1 MRLELHLSLALLCTA
16 CSAAPAEG
24 DDDSQPATLPAEEG
38 TLETTNS
45 VGRSG
50 AFYLPSRSE
59 GAELPVLLA
68 YHPTGAEG
76 TTMVAVFRNLA
87 EETGFAIVAPDS
99 RVSPDGQFT
108 WEVGDQ
114 PGEITE
120 DLTHA
125 LACLEELAERLESS
139 PSSLLAAGH
148 SGGGSSA
155 PYIATNHATFSAF
168 AVLHGGVIAGGIG
181 SNIIPG
187 WLSTGED
194 DSIRP
199 PDHIQDAADQLDALG
214 FFDLRVEFY
223 PGGHSINPSEA
234 ADLVE
239 WWLEL

>member
-1 MRLELHLSLALLCTA
+1 MRLLLLLSLALLCRSCAT
-16 CSAAPAEG
+16 APATD
-24 DDDSQPATLPAEEG
+24 DDDSQPATLTAEEG
-38 TLETTNS
+38 ALETTNS
-45 VGRSG
+45 VGRTG
-50 AFYLPSRSE
+50 AFFLPTRSE

-68 YHPTGAEG
+68 YHPTGADG
-76 TTMVAVFRNLA
+76 TSMVSLFRTLA

-120 DLTHA
+120 DVTHA
-125 LACLEELAERLESS
+125 LDCLDEVAGRLEAS

-155 PYIATNHATFSAF
+155 PYIASNNAAFSAF

-181 SNIIPG
+181 SNIVPG

-223 PGGHSINPSEA
+223 PGGHSINPDEA
-234 ADLVE
+234 ADLVD